1 MTAPVP
7 SDAAP
12 LTSSSDFTLRIQPL
26 EITYIGFAIAAFLLG
41 ALLWTLTV
49 RRQEQ
54 AKAQADTATL
64 QQMLQQTQQN
74 QIATETELRLLQQRL
89 DSEVKAARESLAQ
102 REQRLDQLQAVESG
116 LRAEVASLKSTL
128 ELSERSAAEKLQL
141 LADAKQQ
148 LTREFELLAGKIF
161 EEKQERFSKQSK
173 ENLEGTLNPLRE
185 QLTEFRKRVDDV
197 YDRET
202 RDRMSLRTELGHL
215 KELNLRMNDEALK
228 LTRALK
234 GETKTQGNWGE
245 VILERVLEE
254 SGLRKGHEYETQ
266 LAMRDD
272 SGKRRY
278 PDVVVRLPDNK
289 DIVIDAKVSLVN
301 YERYCNA
308 VEEAERQSALR
319 EHIASMRAHI
329 GGLSAKDYENLEGVR
344 SLDFVLIFVPIEA
357 AFLTAFDADPALFR
371 DAYEKNILVVSPTTL
386 LVTLRTVQTIWRYE
400 RQNVNAERIAKEAG
414 SIHDQF
420 ALVLDALEGMGK
432 HLDKS
437 REQYELTF
445 NRFARGKGNLVKRV
459 GDLAKLG
466 AKTKKSLPENLLAA
480 ADDETELLGADER
493 VDRAADSAEPSA

>member
-1 MTAPVP
+1 M
-7 SDAAP
+7 
-12 LTSSSDFTLRIQPL
+12 LLETSL
-26 EITYIGFAIAAFLLG
+26 IGFSLAAILLLM
-41 ALLWTLTV
+41 LLLTMRLRWQDQ
-49 RRQEQ
+49 RRLRDIEM
-54 AKAQADTATL
+54 L
-64 QQMLQQTQQN
+64 LQQTQQEKV
-74 QIATETELRLLQQRL
+74 AVDTELRLLSRRFEELMQT
-89 DSEVKAARESLAQ
+89 S
-102 REQRLDQLQAVESG
+102 REQLAERDQRVEHLHQVEST
-116 LRAEVASLKSTL
+116 LRSEIAAHQSTFA
-128 ELSERSAAEKLQL
+128 LSERVNAEKLQL
-141 LADAKQQ
+141 LNDARQQ
-148 LTREFELLAGKIF
+148 LAREFEMLASKIF
-161 EEKQERFSKQSK
+161 DEKQERFTKQSK
-173 ENLEGTLNPLRE
+173 ENIEGTLNPLRE

-266 LAMRDD
+266 LAMQDE

-308 VEEAERQSALR
+308 IEEADRQQALR

-329 GGLSAKDYENLEGVR
+329 AGLSAKDYENLEGVR

-466 AKTKKSLPENLLAA
+466 AKTKRTLSESLLSA
-480 ADDETELLGADER
+480 ADDETELLELNGG
-493 VDRAADSAEPSA
+493 VDAVDTGNEIGESDPQN

>member
-1 MTAPVP
+1 M
-7 SDAAP
+7 DI
-12 LTSSSDFTLRIQPL
+12 TL
-26 EITYIGFAIAAFLLG
+26 IGFVLATFMLIIW
-41 ALLWTLTV
+41 LWTL
-49 RRQEQ
+49 RLHLREQ
-54 AKAQADTATL
+54 GQSRDLMAQL
-64 QQMLQQTQQN
+64 QQARQN
-74 QIATETELRLLQQRL
+74 QIATETELRLLQQRFE
-89 DSEVKAARESLAQ
+89 DEKQSTVAQ
-102 REQRLDQLQAVESG
+102 LLQRDQRLEQQQATESG
-116 LRAEVASLKSTL
+116 LRAEFAALQSTL
-128 ELSERSAAEKLQL
+128 QSSERSAAEKLQL
-141 LADAKQQ
+141 LAEAKQQ

-173 ENLEGTLNPLRE
+173 DNLEGTLNPLRE

-308 VEEAERQSALR
+308 IEEVDRQLALR

-371 DAYEKNILVVSPTTL
+371 DAYEKNVLVVSPTTL

-466 AKTKKSLPENLLAA
+466 AKTKKSLPESLLAA
-480 ADDETELLGADER
+480 ADDETELLETAER
-493 VDRAADSAEPSA
+493 IDDAQNDDDLQS